1 LASPLVVAA
10 AAINGKITDPRNEM
24 SWIPWEEK
32 FTNITKII

>member
-24 SWIPWEEK
+24 P
-32 FTNITKII
+32 